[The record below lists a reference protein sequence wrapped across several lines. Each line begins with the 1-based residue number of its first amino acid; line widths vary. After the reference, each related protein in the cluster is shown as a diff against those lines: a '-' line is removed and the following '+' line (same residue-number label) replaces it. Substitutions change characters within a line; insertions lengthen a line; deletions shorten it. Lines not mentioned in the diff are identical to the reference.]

1 LIASSEVASSPTT
14 APSVNARPGDGRR
27 SAIATTIVAGDDE
40 GVVDSWSQG
49 VRNVWKETFHQIA
62 LWLDKREPMAK
73 RIAALSASETEPLL
87 DLKTHDGAKA
97 VQTRLKFLGY
107 YRYKVD
113 GVWGPKSAAALSRFR
128 RDAGFGSD
136 NAWDLASESVLM
148 GGKDLNPPNP
158 LGRTRAL
165 EF

>member
-1 LIASSEVASSPTT
+1 LIASSEVASSPNTV
-14 APSVNARPGDGRR
+14 PSVSARLGDGRR
-27 SAIATTIVAGDDE
+27 SAIATTKVAGDDE

-62 LWLDKREPMAK
+62 LWLNKQEPM
-73 RIAALSASETEPLL
+73 ALSASQSEPLL

-97 VQTRLKFLGY
+97 VQARLKSLGY

-148 GGKDLNPPNP
+148 GAND
-158 LGRTRAL
+158 
-165 EF
+165 